1 MPISTIGQSGLNAP
15 LSLTSSTLGGTTTA
29 TTITAPASTA
39 LTLQANNGTTGQII
53 STTGQVTRPN
63 QVACLVRTSGN
74 IDYSSIN
81 TFQKVAFNT
90 VINQTGSSFSTST
103 NRFTAPVDGW
113 YFVSSTVYMY
123 PTSQVDMNLYKNG
136 SNFLRSAGSAAAS
149 NVNPNGGQINTAIY
163 LSANDYLE
171 LYVQSP
177 ATCTIYQGSP
187 YTTYFSAYLLG

>member
-1 MPISTIGQSGLNAP
+1 MAISTIGQNGLNAP
-15 LSLTSSTLGGTTTA
+15 ITLTSPVINTVTS
-29 TTITAPASTA
+29 ASATA
-39 LTLQANNGTTGQII
+39 LTLQSAGTTGLVI
-53 STTGQVTRPN
+53 STAGLNTRPL
-63 QVACLVRTSGN
+63 QTACLVRTSGN

-90 VINQTGSSFSTST
+90 VINQTGSSFNTST

-123 PTSQVDMNLYKNG
+123 PTSQCDMNLYKNG

-163 LSANDYLE
+163 LSATDYLE

>member
-1 MPISTIGQSGLNAP
+1 MTATINA
-15 LSLTSSTLGGTTTA
+15 STTA
-29 TTITAPASTA
+29 GVVITPDNSGA
-39 LTLQANNGTTGQII
+39 LALQNAGTTGLLI
-53 STTGQVTRPN
+53 SAAGLNTRPL
-63 QVACLVRTSGN
+63 QTACLVRTSGN
-74 IDYSSIN
+74 IDYLSIN
-81 TFQKVAFNT
+81 AFQKVAFNT
-90 VINQTGSSFSTST
+90 VINQTGSSFNTST

-163 LSANDYLE
+163 LSATDYLE